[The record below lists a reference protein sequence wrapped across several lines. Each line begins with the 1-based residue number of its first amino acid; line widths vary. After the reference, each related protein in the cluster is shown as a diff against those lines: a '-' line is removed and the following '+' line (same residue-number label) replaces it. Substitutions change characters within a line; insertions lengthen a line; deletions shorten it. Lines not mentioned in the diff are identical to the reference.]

1 MSLAFVVLQ
10 RTFAVRA
17 ARAIVEKFK
26 SPLARR
32 RVASCRRS
40 LGIMKHG
47 ESGIPLGI
55 RLMVD

>member
-17 ARAIVEKFK
+17 ARAIAEKFK

-47 ESGIPLGI
+47 ELGI
-55 RLMVD
+55 LLGIKSMLD